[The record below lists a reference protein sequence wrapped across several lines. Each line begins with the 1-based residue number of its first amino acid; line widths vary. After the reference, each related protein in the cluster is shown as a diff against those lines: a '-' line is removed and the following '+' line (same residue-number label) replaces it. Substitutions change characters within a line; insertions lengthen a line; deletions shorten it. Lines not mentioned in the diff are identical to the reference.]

1 MGETR
6 KRKKT
11 KGLHCSIPIQAIAS
25 KSSYKDDKAVGNDFY
40 DWVNGSWLKEK
51 QIPDHLYDYSV
62 SQEIEDC
69 ISDMT
74 KKILKENINDNLKTV
89 KESVMSAK
97 SRENSLSCLE
107 QSLASI
113 AAIKTPEDI
122 FDQLFIMCK
131 RGISGVFST
140 GIYNGPDKVC
150 CFYIDS
156 GVCGLP
162 KAFYDEPHIMY
173 HYIAFMKRIEDVFH
187 IEDLTR
193 VFGTER
199 HLVRMSD
206 ELSSYEKYKGRGSVL
221 QRKFSKIPWARFFEI
236 LGLEGWKKLSIY
248 YSSPRWF
255 RFIGRAV
262 RESPVKYWK
271 WYISRCY
278 ITNALVFLPP
288 AYTDLH
294 FNFFSKILNGQKA
307 NLSDEDLAVKIVHSY
322 MSDDYSKILW
332 ERVGSTEL
340 VESISDFTSTLIES
354 AMRRIET
361 ADWLQYKTRLAAKKK
376 IAAVDVQTVRPKL
389 WAISLPIE
397 LRPDNLLENIYA
409 LCERRIDSEIAQ
421 IGHQNVFWDE
431 GIYRVNAYYF
441 NFKNQ
446 MIIPYGSCISP
457 FYSIS
462 ESPAWNY
469 GSLGSV
475 IGHELCHGFDQEG
488 KDFNEKGEEKSWWA
502 RKDNREYNKR
512 ADGLVRLFNR
522 QKIGKSHVDGE
533 DTLSENIA
541 DLGGLGISLQALKD
555 NQQKRGVVDPVSV
568 KKEFQKFFVS
578 YAVSWRTKTREKKTQ
593 RSLLTDA
600 HSPAYLRVNLIVSQF
615 DEWYAAFDIDSTADM
630 FIRPADRIRI
640 F

>member
-11 KGLHCSIPIQAIAS
+11 RLHCSIPIQAIAS

-40 DWVNGSWLKEK
+40 DWVNADWLKEK
-51 QIPDHLYDYSV
+51 QIPDHLNEYSV

-69 ISDMT
+69 ISDTT
-74 KKILKENINDNLKTV
+74 KKILNENTNDNLKTV
-89 KESVMSAK
+89 KESVLSAK
-97 SRENSLSCLE
+97 SRENSLSCLKE
-107 QSLASI
+107 SLASI
-113 AAIKTPEDI
+113 AAMKTSEDI

-131 RGISGVFST
+131 RGIGGVFST

-150 CFYIDS
+150 RFYIDS

-162 KAFYDEPHIMY
+162 VDFYDDAQIMY
-173 HYIAFMKRIEDVFH
+173 HYRAFIKRIEDTFG
-187 IEDLTR
+187 IEDLSK

-206 ELSSYEKYKGRGSVL
+206 ELSSYDKYKGRGSVL
-221 QRKFSKIPWARFFEI
+221 ERKFSKIPWKRFFEV
-236 LGLEGWKKLSIY
+236 LGLEGWKRSIIY
-248 YSSPRWF
+248 YASPRWF

-262 RESPVKYWK
+262 RETPVKYWK

-288 AYTDLH
+288 SYTDLH
-294 FNFFSKILNGQKA
+294 FDFFGKIMNGQKA
-307 NLSDEDLAVKIVHSY
+307 KFADDDLVVKTVHSY
-322 MSDDYSKILW
+322 MADDYSKLLW
-332 ERVGSTEL
+332 DKVGSTEL
-340 VESISDFTSTLIES
+340 VTSISEFARTLIES

-361 ADWLQYKTRLAAKKK
+361 AEWLQYKTRLAAKKK
-376 IAAVDVQTVRPKL
+376 IAAMDVQTVRPKL
-389 WAISLPIE
+389 WAPSLPVN
-397 LRPDNLLENIYA
+397 LDASNLLKNIYA
-409 LCERRIDSEIAQ
+409 LCERRTLNDIAQ

-431 GIYRVNAYYF
+431 GIYMVNAYYF
-441 NFKNQ
+441 NYKNQ

-462 ESPAWNY
+462 ENPAWNY

-475 IGHELCHGFDQEG
+475 VGHELCHGFDEEG
-488 KDFNEKGEEKSWWA
+488 KDFNEKGEQKSWWTK
-502 RKDNREYNKR
+502 KDNREYNKR
-512 ADGLVRLFNR
+512 TYALVKIFNR
-522 QKIGKSHVDGE
+522 QKIGKSHVDGN

-555 NQQKRGVVDPVSV
+555 DQQKRGVVDPTSV
-568 KKEFQKFFVS
+568 KKEFQEFFIS
-578 YAVSWRTKTREKKTQ
+578 YAVSWRTKMRERKIQ
-593 RSLLTDA
+593 RSLLTDP
-600 HSPAYLRVNLIVSQF
+600 HSPAYLRVNLAVSQF
-615 DEWYAAFDIDSTADM
+615 DEWYAAFDIDSSADM